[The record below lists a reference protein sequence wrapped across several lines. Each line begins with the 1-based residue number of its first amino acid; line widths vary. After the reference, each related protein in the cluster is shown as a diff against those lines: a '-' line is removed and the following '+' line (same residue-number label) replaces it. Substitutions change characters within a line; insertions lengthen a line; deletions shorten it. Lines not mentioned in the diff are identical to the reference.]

1 MLSAPAHPPTL
12 LSPHHYTTPST
23 RPHLVPLTVGGRADV
38 VSAVIAR
45 VVRALSAVRE
55 RGSAGRRVR
64 KCAQEA
70 IEEEHLR
77 PTAGNAF
84 ASGPRAFAHAA
95 KFHRP
100 VLDPHPTICASST
113 FTPFTRC
120 ILYEPFLGPLEQR
133 RRGRLSHAVQ
143 HRQMVLG
150 RNYQA
155 SLQHD
160 HAAVKAQVRER
171 ERLRE
176 AYVETV
182 APPERVSG
190 RDGT

>member
-95 KFHRP
+95 RFHRP
-100 VLDPHPTICASST
+100 VLDSHPITICASSELLRRVYT
-113 FTPFTRC
+113 VYPLRTLLRPTGRQDKGAGGGLATPCNIDRWCWVATTRP
-120 ILYEPFLGPLEQR
+120 PFSMTMQ
-133 RRGRLSHAVQ
+133 Q
-143 HRQMVLG
+143 
-150 RNYQA
+150 
-155 SLQHD
+155 
-160 HAAVKAQVRER
+160 
-171 ERLRE
+171 
-176 AYVETV
+176 
-182 APPERVSG
+182 
-190 RDGT
+190 